1 MKHTYLKETQRDMKI
16 SPNPCFPKRGT
27 RWDDFSKR
35 RTLKETL
42 IISPFS
48 KGGRGGIFR

>member
-1 MKHTYLKETQRDMKI
+1 MKRRYLEETQRNMKI
-16 SPNPCFPKRGT
+16 SPNPSFPKRGA

-35 RTLKETL
+35 RTLKRTL